1 MFQEIADYLQLLEEQ
16 RAVFLRQLDGLPVEA
31 LEWTPLPDDTSSIAA
46 LIHHCASTLRW
57 FAVEELTGQPAPR
70 QDRAADFGPHGQD
83 AASLASLINAAFD
96 DATSALESFAPAL
109 LGQARPVTIEHRFK
123 GTVHNG
129 RFILNHALRH
139 QGEHIGHISLTRQLW
154 EAQHR

>member
-1 MFQEIADYLQLLEEQ
+1 VSQELADYLQLLEEQ
-16 RAVFLRQLDGLPVEA
+16 RAAFQRLLDGLPVEA
-31 LEWTPLPDDTSSIAA
+31 LEWTPLPADTSSIAA

-57 FAVEELTGQPAPR
+57 FTVEGVAREQISP

-83 AASLASLINAAFD
+83 AAALAALINAAFD
-96 DATSALESFAPAL
+96 DAAGALRTIDPASL
-109 LGQARPVTIEHRFK
+109 DQARTVTLEHRFK

-154 EAQHR
+154 EAQRR